1 MSSASTKDVTKA
13 INAFL
18 PHAALPL
25 PDELKQVIDT
35 FLEKHI
41 EEGIPASLQDDLLS
55 IWDKSVKENVS
66 LSLAKEAW
74 ANTLAILA
82 HDGDGQ
88 TDQEEGAN
96 QIATRLLEIW
106 MQNSHFAGQEGGSSG
121 LIKAKLVHEGLLN
134 YGKKRPKLF
143 NVYARLLFWDRERSL
158 AADNPEKDVED
169 EKTSSD
175 WEKCEYSP
183 DIDNMSIPNLLSYF
197 TILYGLYPL
206 NFVDYIRK
214 PQRYLRH
221 ANMPNPDDIEVQ
233 PSEIRQKSERFRQY
247 HVLHPNFYNLTSES
261 EKTDFSRWL
270 KSEASEVVAECTA
283 LCFATELGA
292 GNEVGHSHELGLSE
306 DDNAKN
312 GGDQSLHTSQALL
325 ERSPS
330 HDLAGSWRNSAPGS
344 LDEARSQAAALRRT
358 SQASHTPSLR
368 EAFQNQPRDGPGDS
382 PTLPPSLVLSAS
394 HTNLR
399 DMILS
404 NKVIKSGLHQSL
416 PNDSVPSLALSHQE
430 SIPEKIASRQFA
442 SVAPPSVPTTPAEHS
457 NELIRRLYKKIL
469 LLSNDLSFE
478 RYMKQQHMIHIGE
491 LKRRQLRE
499 AATEAETQNLIMV
512 NKNLRNRI
520 SEAKQSELRAKKE
533 SENRRNIAKKWE
545 TDLSA
550 KLKVLRE
557 EQKKWNSEGAALKRE
572 LEAKMEECEKLT
584 KMVCEYETTELNSK
598 QNLQAINDHI
608 EEIARLKAEVSR
620 LIEVERTYQSK
631 EKETEARLAE
641 AAESISKAEGLSMKL
656 DARDAEVEEVR
667 RLYES
672 QITELNSRLHDVLE
686 NGTSKPKRDNDAPKV
701 VESTLAASRAK
712 MAELQ
717 KQHNLL
723 VRKYTVL
730 QSSLLD
736 MSASTR
742 SPLLPATPRMG
753 GISDSSDAELS
764 AIVRGGD
771 PPSPIRKRSSR
782 GRGFSD
788 PELFSD
794 GTRFNVTA
802 PVDSTTSGSSSN
814 TVLHHPSPPTG
825 VSSASSNAEK
835 TPAETTRYYGR
846 GGTQNSGRK
855 DKKDK
860 KPSGIR
866 SIRGFG

>member
-1 MSSASTKDVTKA
+1 MLLPNLPSS
-13 INAFL
+13 
-18 PHAALPL
+18 
-25 PDELKQVIDT
+25 
-35 FLEKHI
+35 
-41 EEGIPASLQDDLLS
+41 
-55 IWDKSVKENVS
+55 
-66 LSLAKEAW
+66 
-74 ANTLAILA
+74 
-82 HDGDGQ
+82 
-88 TDQEEGAN
+88 
-96 QIATRLLEIW
+96 
-106 MQNSHFAGQEGGSSG
+106 
-121 LIKAKLVHEGLLN
+121 LVPYL
-134 YGKKRPKLF
+134 PKLF

-158 AADNPEKDVED
+158 AADIPEKDAED
-169 EKTSSD
+169 EKVLSSD
-175 WEKCEYSP
+175 WERCEYSP
-183 DIDNMSIPNLLSYF
+183 VIDNIEIPNLLSYF

-221 ANMPNPDDIEVQ
+221 ANMPDPDDIEVQ

-247 HVLHPNFYNLTSES
+247 HVLHPNFYNLTPES
-261 EKTDFSRWL
+261 EKTDFSRWV

-283 LCFATELGA
+283 LCFATELGV
-292 GNEVGHSHELGLSE
+292 GNELGHSHDLGFTE
-306 DDNAKN
+306 DGNAKN
-312 GGDQSLHTSQALL
+312 GVDQQLHTGQATL
-325 ERSPS
+325 ERPPS
-330 HDLAGSWRNSAPGS
+330 RDLAGSWRHSAPALSEDTG
-344 LDEARSQAAALRRT
+344 AQASMLRRT
-358 SQASHTPSLR
+358 SLSSHAPSLR
-368 EAFQNQPRDGPGDS
+368 EAFQHRPRDGPGDS
-382 PTLPPSLVLSAS
+382 PTLPPSLVLSGS

-399 DMILS
+399 DMIYS

-416 PNDSVPSLALSHQE
+416 ANDSVPSLALSHPE
-430 SIPEKIASRQFA
+430 SVPEKTPSKATA
-442 SVAPPSVPTTPAEHS
+442 PVALPSAAQTPAESS
-457 NELIRRLYKKIL
+457 NEQIGQLYKQIL

-491 LKRRQLRE
+491 LKRRQLKE

-512 NKNLRNRI
+512 NRNLRNRI
-520 SEAKQSELRAKKE
+520 EEAKQSELRAKKE

-550 KLKVLRE
+550 KLKLLRE
-557 EQKKWNSEGAALKRE
+557 EQKKWNGEGAALKRE

-620 LIEVERTYQSK
+620 LIEVEQTYQSK

-641 AAESISKAEGLSMKL
+641 AAESISRAEALNMKL
-656 DARDAEVEEVR
+656 NARDAEVEEAKK
-667 RLYES
+667 LYKS
-672 QITELNSRLHDVLE
+672 QIAELTSRLQDALE
-686 NGTSKPKRDNDAPKV
+686 NGNARPKRDHNSSKV

-717 KQHNLL
+717 KQHSLL

-736 MSASTR
+736 MTASNAK
-742 SPLLPATPRMG
+742 SPRLSVTSRMG
-753 GISDSSDAELS
+753 STPDSSDAEVS

-788 PELFSD
+788 PESFIE
-794 GTRFNVTA
+794 GTRFNVTPPLDTITA
-802 PVDSTTSGSSSN
+802 SSSFN
-814 TVLHHPSPPTG
+814 TVLHHPSTPTG
-825 VSSASSNAEK
+825 VSGSSSGADKSPPIE
-835 TPAETTRYYGR
+835 RYHGR
-846 GGTQNSGRK
+846 GGVQNSSRK